1 MNKLSVNAAIKR
13 LGDVKDKTEAEIKE
27 LLAKDEKN
35 FSVEDIEEIFA
46 TLKGEKPAKAESK
59 KDVKD
64 TKPKHLNE
72 GLGLEDIDY
81 NNFMPLVS
89 TNEDDETIF
98 KSTEDFQKY
107 REIEKNLVWNKSY
120 KFDYIKARGQY
131 RKKADGT
138 QVLVGIRIISHDPIN
153 SPTIEARHVIGL
165 FKDHTGLNSQVHNPE
180 NDKFYLLQK
189 P

>member
-13 LGDVKDKTEAEIKE
+13 LGDVKDKTDAEIKE

-35 FSVEDIEEIFA
+35 FSAEDIEEIFSV
-46 TLKGEKPAKAESK
+46 LKGEKPAKVETKKAE
-59 KDVKD
+59 
-64 TKPKHLNE
+64 KPKHLND

-81 NNFMPLVS
+81 NNFMPIVS
-89 TNEDDETIF
+89 INEDDEQVF

-107 REIEKNLVWNKSY
+107 REIEKNLIWNKQY
-120 KFDYIKARGQY
+120 QFDYIKARGQY

-138 QVLVGIRIISHDPIN
+138 MVLVGIKIISSTPIN
-153 SPTIEARHVIGL
+153 SPAIEGRHIIGL
-165 FKDHTGLNSQVHNPE
+165 FKDHTGLNAQIHNPE